1 MGINLGNNKVE
12 LKLGTTTV
20 LKAFLGSTQVY
31 PEPSSV
37 GTATISTAG
46 EIKVGAGTYACI
58 QRSTSGSGTG
68 ATFNIVLDSQGIATS
83 ISSITAGGS
92 DYQVGDTITLDYTA
106 VADNRE
112 LIFTVLTV
120 ATVVY

>member
-1 MGINLGNNKVE
+1 MGINLGNNKIE
-12 LKLGTTTV
+12 LKLGSTTV
-20 LKAFLGSTQVY
+20 QKAFLGSTQVY
-31 PEPSSV
+31 PLPSSV

-46 EIKVGAGTYACI
+46 EIKVSAGTYACT

-68 ATFNIVLDSQGIATS
+68 ATFNIVLDSNGFATS
-83 ISSITAGGS
+83 ISSITSGGS
-92 DYQVGDTITLDYTA
+92 DYQVNDTITLDYTA

>member
-1 MGINLGNNKVE
+1 MGIKLGNNKTE

-20 LKAFLGSTQVY
+20 QKVFLGSTQVY

-46 EIKVGAGTYACI
+46 NIKVGSGTYACV

-68 ATFNIVLDSQGIATS
+68 ATFNIVLSGNVATS

-112 LIFTVLTV
+112 LTFTVLTV

>member
-1 MGINLGNNKVE
+1 MGINLGNNKIE
-12 LKLGTTTV
+12 LKLGSTTV
-20 LKAFLGSTQVY
+20 QKAFLGSTQVY
-31 PEPSSV
+31 PLPSSV

-46 EIKVGAGTYACI
+46 EIKVGAGTYACT

-68 ATFNIVLDSQGIATS
+68 ATFNIVLDSNGFATS
-83 ISSITAGGS
+83 ISSITSGGS
-92 DYQVGDTITLDYTA
+92 DYQVNDTITLDYTA